1 MVRYKRDAPKEVVR
15 DKRDAPEEVDLKT
28 QLAKRLVE

>member
-1 MVRYKRDAPKEVVR
+1 MVRYKRDAPKEMVR